1 MKPDRYDQVAV
12 RATGGGYNMMSR
24 RDFETMPLNKRV
36 RLIMDDQVQF
46 LLAGK
51 VVSAREALAR

>member
-12 RATGGGYNMMSR
+12 RMAGGGYNLMTR
-24 RDFETMPLNKRV
+24 REFETMPLNKRV

-51 VVSAREALAR
+51 TVSAREALAK